1 MSYVK
6 FETPEEVRKMAVEL
20 ISVAKD
26 TGKVRKGINE
36 ATKSIE
42 RKAAKLV
49 VIAEDISPP
58 EIAMHIPG
66 LCEEMGIQYLYVKT
80 KKELGEAAGLKVGTS
95 SIAVE
100 NAGSGAEL
108 LQDIVKRLPK
118 QEGKKKGEK

>member
-1 MSYVK
+1 MNYVK
-6 FETPEEVRKMAVEL
+6 FETPDEVRKMAVEL

-36 ATKSIE
+36 TTKSIE
-42 RKAAKLV
+42 RKVSKLV

-58 EIAMHIPG
+58 EIAIHIPG
-66 LCEEMGIQYLYVKT
+66 LCDERGIPYLYVKT

-95 SIAVE
+95 TIAVE
-100 NAGSGAEL
+100 NAGNGVEI

-118 QEGKKKGEK
+118 HEAKKGEK